1 MELSKLSK
9 VRITVD
15 GVVLRLVTF
24 ANLSVGEF
32 ALLNMLMTFSASA
45 WSFVESGWKAMN
57 VDHLARV
64 MLMIVLELEVYLI
77 I

>member
-1 MELSKLSK
+1 MVLSKLSK

-32 ALLNMLMTFSASA
+32 ALLNILMIFSASA
-45 WSFVESGWKAMN
+45 
-57 VDHLARV
+57 
-64 MLMIVLELEVYLI
+64 
-77 I
+77 